1 MVCGAR
7 LRMHTEEVVALDR
20 SELPMRSLS
29 REKFHSRTVDASY
42 QAVRVEGSLI
52 FITRG

>member
-1 MVCGAR
+1 
-7 LRMHTEEVVALDR
+7 MHTEGAVAQDT
-20 SELPMRSLS
+20 SESPMSS
-29 REKFHSRTVDASY
+29 RNWEKSESGTVDASE